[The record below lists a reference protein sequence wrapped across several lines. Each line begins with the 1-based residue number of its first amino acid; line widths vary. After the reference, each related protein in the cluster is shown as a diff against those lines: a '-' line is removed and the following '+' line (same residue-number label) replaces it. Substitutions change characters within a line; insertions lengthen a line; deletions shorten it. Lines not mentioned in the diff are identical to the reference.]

1 MELLEQFGIDIGY
14 VCIGLA
20 GVSVIILV
28 LFFVLWIRQ
37 NKMLKKYREFMKG
50 DTDVVTMEKL
60 IESRLDE
67 IEALEVKSDAIVKK
81 IMEIEEV
88 LLGNYRKMA
97 IIKYNAFP
105 GMGGNLS
112 FVLALLDKS
121 DNGFLLN
128 AMHSKEGCYTYI
140 KDVVKGSVKVEL
152 SDEEKEALQEAV
164 SQN

>member
-14 VCIGLA
+14 VCIGLTGA
-20 GVSVIILV
+20 VVVLVV
-28 LFFVLWIRQ
+28 LFLILWIRQ

-50 DTDVVTMEKL
+50 DKDVVTMEKL
-60 IESRLDE
+60 IES
-67 IEALEVKSDAIVKK
+67 
-81 IMEIEEV
+81 
-88 LLGNYRKMA
+88 RKMA

-121 DNGFLLN
+121 NNGFLLN

-140 KDVVKGSVKVEL
+140 KEVAEGSVKVEL

-164 SQN
+164 SQK

>member
-14 VCIGLA
+14 VCIGLVGA
-20 GVSVIILV
+20 AVILLILF
-28 LFFVLWIRQ
+28 LILWIRQ

-67 IEALEVKSDAIVKK
+67 IEALEVKSGAIVKK

-121 DNGFLLN
+121 NNGFLLN

-140 KDVVKGSVKVEL
+140 KEVAEGSVKVEL

>member
-14 VCIGLA
+14 VCIGLVGA
-20 GVSVIILV
+20 AVILLILF
-28 LFFVLWIRQ
+28 LILWIRQ

-67 IEALEVKSDAIVKK
+67 IEALEVKSGALVKK
-81 IMEIEEV
+81 IMEIEDV

-121 DNGFLLN
+121 NNGFLLN

-140 KDVVKGSVKVEL
+140 KEVAEGSVKVEL